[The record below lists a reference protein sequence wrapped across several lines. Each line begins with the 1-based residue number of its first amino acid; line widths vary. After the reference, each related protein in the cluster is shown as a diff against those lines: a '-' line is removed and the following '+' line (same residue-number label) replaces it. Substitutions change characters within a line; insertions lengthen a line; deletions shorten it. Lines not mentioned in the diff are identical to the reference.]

1 MPMVSFDRVRVLLS
15 DGERARERE
24 GVLEVGGGQ
33 VAMVAS
39 AGGAAILSLPTKA
52 LTGVFYSRSKQPRWR
67 DASGS
72 VVESRI
78 DLGRLGFFRGERN
91 WIILLTGGEPVIL
104 RIEDGALRTVLPA
117 IEARTGHKIQ
127 R

>member
-1 MPMVSFDRVRVLLS
+1 MASFDRVRVLLS

-33 VAMVAS
+33 VAIVAS

-67 DASGS
+67 DASGR

-78 DLGRLGFFRGERN
+78 DLGPMGFFRGERN
-91 WIILLTGGEPVIL
+91 WIILLTGGGDPVIL